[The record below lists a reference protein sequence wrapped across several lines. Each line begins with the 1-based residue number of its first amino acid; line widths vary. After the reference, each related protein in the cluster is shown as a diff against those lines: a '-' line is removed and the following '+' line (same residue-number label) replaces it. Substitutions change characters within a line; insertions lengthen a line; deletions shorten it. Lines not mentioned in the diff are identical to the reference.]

1 MQVELYLWSLIFY
14 ATDHAVIWLLNFD
27 FDPRSYFMQVL
38 KSILARIGW
47 IGFDSIR
54 IHTSRQLVQD
64 IHQFLITFHI
74 FFQRGYLS
82 IVAAYSPCSQ
92 DACSIPTFCDKQTGW
107 VLSLPLC
114 TRQST
119 TGRTWKNNLKNLYL
133 IAIKLNCAP
142 VSLFFLG
149 QDLSNFTQAKE
160 MPPSIAYEEPHFA
173 QPELWSNCAVVV

>member
-1 MQVELYLWSLIFY
+1 MDRIRLDSNTHLSTACSRYSSVP
-14 ATDHAVIWLLNFD
+14 DHL
-27 FDPRSYFMQVL
+27 S
-38 KSILARIGW
+38 
-47 IGFDSIR
+47 
-54 IHTSRQLVQD
+54 H
-64 IHQFLITFHI
+64 

-82 IVAAYSPCSQ
+82 IVAAYSPCAQ

>member
-54 IHTSRQLVQD
+54 IHLSTACSRYSPVPDHLS
-64 IHQFLITFHI
+64 H

-82 IVAAYSPCSQ
+82 IVAAYSPCAQ

-119 TGRTWKNNLKNLYL
+119 TGRTWKNNLKNLHL
-133 IAIKLNCAP
+133 IAIKLNCVP
-142 VSLFFLG
+142 VSLFFFGSGSLKLHASERDATFHSVRG
-149 QDLSNFTQAKE
+149 AAFCST
-160 MPPSIAYEEPHFA
+160 
-173 QPELWSNCAVVV
+173 